1 MSQSAILPAQPLT
14 LIKAGAGAGKTYTI
28 QSTLADWIK
37 QGIVRA
43 DRVLAVTFTND
54 AANEMRTRIRLA
66 LLKEGMMAEARLLQK
81 SNISTIHA
89 FGLEILKS
97 FAYEAGKSPAP
108 RQLTEQEQD
117 FLLRK
122 AMDQVQAIQP
132 VLDKLEHYGYKGG
145 YKGEDFQEADEQLT
159 DTILAL
165 INKLRSLGKGFNTTP
180 GEADALLRQAK
191 GAITTTYG
199 HVQKDGAPYADE
211 LWQAI
216 EAVRAEYP
224 DEKTLRHKD
233 EWGNNDNTR
242 AFVDSIYSATREKL
256 DRDWKVWASLQFTD
270 KLKKIRDKHPRADL
284 AEPIWNAAEKLS
296 VHPGP
301 LNDALKH
308 IECLINGVLETL
320 AAYQHTK
327 EQAGLVDYGDMVHLA
342 NDMLEAHPDWLDEIS
357 GDYDCLIIDEFQDT
371 NPLQYA
377 LLRRFQANSKYT
389 LIVGDLKQSIMS
401 FQGSD
406 SRLFAELL
414 NEGEQTA
421 DVVKELD
428 NNWRSTPE
436 LMTFINDVGTALFGS
451 KYQVLTPKTDYQSDL
466 PAVQALRFSKDAWNL
481 NASSRSPKPGFTA
494 EGNIALANHLADL
507 IASGSQI
514 TDRHTGQ
521 KRPIR
526 GSDIAVLARGHS
538 RLGKIAEALR
548 NAGIE
553 VQIQQPGFLACEAV
567 QWVLNAL
574 QAINNRRDN
583 YAWLDLLTSPLMS
596 GHSTERLSE
605 LLASYEPK
613 TALKHSL
620 KDLLEPLGKTLRK
633 QPVKNQLLTLIE
645 EAQLFEALNKHPQ
658 GLQYRANLIKLIGLA
673 EEFEA
678 LQPETLNAMGIAG
691 KNASTFPVWLDQN
704 KDSIDEQP
712 GADPQAENAVVLKTW
727 HSSKGLEWPV
737 VMVLDA
743 EKASEPR
750 FPSISM
756 AYPVGGIDTM
766 LKESFVQILQQ
777 FEDRVTKE
785 KFVRL
790 MDAEQTET
798 NKNLHYVA
806 LTRARE
812 QLILPCWEGFSD
824 GSLLSYVN
832 PLLKFSGGIGNSV
845 LYDEK
850 QLIASC
856 AKTHEFR
863 VNNAERIG
871 MVIEKDEQRSKL
883 FHTIAPSLSKGRA
896 NQDLSETESTTYSP
910 VLNLASFTGIPANDL
925 GSWVHRLYR
934 VYFMQSDLLDKALAM
949 RPACVEND
957 RQKQEL
963 TDHLEALRGE
973 LVKASGSVLEW
984 CSELP
989 VTRIK
994 HSGQVESGEIDLLV
1008 RDVSGWI
1015 LIDHKTDN
1023 CASATKY
1030 RDQILAYQRICRT
1043 LNVHRSCINWSRSGR
1058 LEAIKKMG
1066 QSQLSKD

>member
-108 RQLTEQEQD
+108 RQLTKQEQD

-132 VLDKLEHYGYKGG
+132 VLDDLEHYGYKGG
-145 YKGEDFQEADEQLT
+145 YKGEDFQEADDQLT

-191 GAITTTYG
+191 GVITTTYG
-199 HVQKDGAPYADE
+199 HVQKDGTPYADA
-211 LWQAI
+211 LWNAI
-216 EAVRAEYP
+216 EAVKAEYP
-224 DEKTLRHKD
+224 DGKTLRQKV
-233 EWGNNDNTR
+233 EWGNNDDTR
-242 AFVDSIYSATREKL
+242 AFVDNIYSATREKL
-256 DRDWKVWASLQFTD
+256 DRDWKLWASLQYTD

-308 IECLINGVLETL
+308 IECLINGVIATL
-320 AAYQHTK
+320 ASYQHTK

-342 NDMLEAHPDWLDEIS
+342 NDMLDNHPEWLDEIA

-377 LLRRFQANSKYT
+377 LLRRFQASSKYT
-389 LIVGDLKQSIMS
+389 LIVGDLKQSIMG

-414 NEGEQTA
+414 SEGEQTA
-421 DVVKELD
+421 GIVKELD

-451 KYQVLTPKTDYQSDL
+451 KYQELTPKAGYQSDL
-466 PAVQALRFSKDAWNL
+466 PAVQALRFSKDDWNL
-481 NASSRSPKPGFTA
+481 NANPKSPKPGFTA

-514 TDRHTGQ
+514 NDRHTGQ

-538 RLGKIAEALR
+538 RLGKVAEALR
-548 NAGIE
+548 KAGIE

-567 QWVLNAL
+567 QWALNAL

-583 YAWLDLLTSPLMS
+583 YAWLDLLTSPLMNAN
-596 GHSTERLSE
+596 STERLSE
-605 LLASYEPK
+605 LLASYEPR

-620 KDLLEPLGKTLRK
+620 KELLEPLGKTLRK

-645 EAQLFEALNKHPQ
+645 AAQLFEGLNKHPE
-658 GLQYRANLIKLIGLA
+658 GIQYRANLIKLIGLA

-691 KNASTFPVWLDQN
+691 KNASTFPVWLNQN
-704 KDSIDEQP
+704 KDNIDEQP
-712 GADPQAENAVVLKTW
+712 SADPQAEKAVVLKTW

-750 FPSISM
+750 FPNISM
-756 AYPVGGIDTM
+756 AYPPGGIDTM
-766 LKESFVQILQQ
+766 LQQSFVQIMPQ
-777 FEDRVTKE
+777 FDDKATKDRFTE
-785 KFVRL
+785 LLFG
-790 MDAEQTET
+790 EQTET
-798 NKNLHYVA
+798 DKNLYYVA

-812 QLILPCWEGFSD
+812 QLIVPCWEDYKD
-824 GSLLSYVN
+824 GSMLSLIESLLEVKTEQGDCSLYEARQLTPMAAEPRRESATGGRQRNRLVILAN
-832 PLLKFSGGIGNSV
+832 QQPKRLKHTISPSADKGKSQQQIPATETNDYRPPLLLDAFKGVSANEVGTWTHRVYQVWFMKPGLLDRALALSPCCV
-845 LYDEK
+845 TDEDQK
-850 QLIASC
+850 SATVDHLQGFKEHMLWLIDD
-856 AKTHEFR
+856 
-863 VNNAERIG
+863 AEEWRCEVPMI
-871 MVIEKDEQRSKL
+871 
-883 FHTIAPSLSKGRA
+883 
-896 NQDLSETESTTYSP
+896 N
-910 VLNLASFTGIPANDL
+910 LNLDGQVVSG
-925 GSWVHRLYR
+925 V
-934 VYFMQSDLLDKALAM
+934 VDLLIQGKKGVVLVDHKSDEFIFYQKYSDQLSMYARFLELESG
-949 RPACVEND
+949 CLFLNWLKHGTVENIIY
-957 RQKQEL
+957 
-963 TDHLEALRGE
+963 
-973 LVKASGSVLEW
+973 V
-984 CSELP
+984 
-989 VTRIK
+989 
-994 HSGQVESGEIDLLV
+994 
-1008 RDVSGWI
+1008 
-1015 LIDHKTDN
+1015 
-1023 CASATKY
+1023 
-1030 RDQILAYQRICRT
+1030 
-1043 LNVHRSCINWSRSGR
+1043 
-1058 LEAIKKMG
+1058 
-1066 QSQLSKD
+1066 

>member
-1 MSQSAILPAQPLT
+1 MSQSVILPAQPLT

-37 QGIVRA
+37 QGIVRP

-108 RQLTEQEQD
+108 RQLTEQEQA

-122 AMDQVQAIQP
+122 AMDEVQAIQP
-132 VLDKLEHYGYKGG
+132 VLDDLEHYGYKGG
-145 YKGEDFQEADEQLT
+145 YKVEDFQEADEQLT

-165 INKLRSLGKGFNTTP
+165 INKLRSLGKGFNTIP

-191 GAITTTYG
+191 DTITATYG
-199 HVQKDGAPYADE
+199 HVQKDGAPCADE

-216 EAVRAEYP
+216 EAVKAECP
-224 DEKTLRHKD
+224 DGKTLRHKD
-233 EWGNNDNTR
+233 EWGNNDDTR
-242 AFVDSIYSATREKL
+242 AFVDNIYSATRAKL
-256 DRDWKVWASLQFTD
+256 DRDWKLWASLQYTD
-270 KLKKIRDKHPRADL
+270 KLKKIREKHPRADL

-320 AAYQHTK
+320 AAYQYTK

-342 NDMLEAHPDWLDEIS
+342 NDMLEAHPEWLDEIA

-377 LLRRFQANSKYT
+377 LLRRFQASSKYT
-389 LIVGDLKQSIMS
+389 PIVGDLKQSIMG

-414 NEGEQTA
+414 SEGEQTA
-421 DVVKELD
+421 DIVKELD

-451 KYQVLTPKTDYQSDL
+451 KYQELAPKAGYQPDL
-466 PAVQALRFSKDAWNL
+466 PAVQALQFCKDDWNL
-481 NASSRSPKPGFTA
+481 NANARSAKLGFTA

-521 KRPIR
+521 KRAIR

-538 RLGKIAEALR
+538 RLGKFAEALR

-583 YAWLDLLTSPLMS
+583 YAWLDLLTSPLIN
-596 GHSTERLSE
+596 GQSTERLSE
-605 LLASYEPK
+605 LLAGYEPK

-620 KDLLEPLGKTLRK
+620 KDHLEPLGKTLRK
-633 QPVKNQLLTLIE
+633 QPVQNQLLTLIE
-645 EAQLFEALNKHPQ
+645 EAQLFEALNKRPL

-673 EEFEA
+673 EEFET

-691 KNASTFPVWLDQN
+691 KNASTFPVWLNQN

-712 GADPQAENAVVLKTW
+712 SADPQAENAVVLKTW

-756 AYPVGGIDTM
+756 AYPAGGIENM
-766 LKESFVQILQQ
+766 LQQSFVQILPQ
-777 FEDRVTKE
+777 FEDSATKE
-785 KFVRL
+785 KFARL
-790 MDAEQTET
+790 LAAEQTET
-798 NKNLHYVA
+798 NKNLYYVA

-812 QLILPCWEGFSD
+812 QLILPCWEVISD
-824 GSLLSYVN
+824 GSLLSYVE
-832 PLLKFSGGIGNSV
+832 PLMKTRAQMPERALFEEKKVMPSATERENGGLRVAQRTLPLIEFMKQPEKLGHTISPSI
-845 LYDEK
+845 EK
-850 QLIASC
+850 QNRQV
-856 AKTHEFR
+856 E
-863 VNNAERIG
+863 V
-871 MVIEKDEQRSKL
+871 V
-883 FHTIAPSLSKGRA
+883 
-896 NQDLSETESTTYSP
+896 ETEVTKYC
-910 VLNLASFTGIPANDL
+910 PALDL
-925 GSWVHRLYR
+925 KKFDQVSANELGTWIHRLYQ
-934 VYFMQSDLLDKALAM
+934 VYFMQSEMLGK
-949 RPACVEND
+949 V
-957 RQKQEL
+957 
-963 TDHLEALRGE
+963 LEANPGRLNLEGE
-973 LVKASGSVLEW
+973 RQTFLDHFEALSAQLVRMAGRVKSYE
-984 CSELP
+984 SELQ
-989 VTRIK
+989 VTGMNDDK
-994 HSGQVESGEIDLLV
+994 QVVSGVIDLFV
-1008 RDVSGWI
+1008 CGENASVI
-1015 LIDHKTDN
+1015 VDHKSDVVAKEELYLGQLVAYSRLGSREARQLALNWTR
-1023 CASATKY
+1023 SATLLKLRY
-1030 RDQILAYQRICRT
+1030 PET
-1043 LNVHRSCINWSRSGR
+1043 LIGR
-1058 LEAIKKMG
+1058 
-1066 QSQLSKD
+1066 

>member
-28 QSTLADWIK
+28 QSTLASWIK
-37 QGIVRA
+37 QRIVRA

-132 VLDKLEHYGYKGG
+132 VLDDLEHYGYKGG

-165 INKLRSLGKGFNTTP
+165 INKLRSLGKGFNTVP
-180 GEADALLRQAK
+180 GEAEALLRQAK
-191 GAITTTYG
+191 DTITTTYG

-216 EAVRAEYP
+216 EAVKAEYP
-224 DEKTLRHKD
+224 DGKTLRQKD
-233 EWGNNDNTR
+233 QWGNNDNTR
-242 AFVDSIYSATREKL
+242 AFVDNIYSATRENL
-256 DRDWKVWASLQFTD
+256 DRDWKLWASLQYTD
-270 KLKKIRDKHPRADL
+270 KLKKIREKHPRADL

-301 LNDALKH
+301 LNDALNH

-327 EQAGLVDYGDMVHLA
+327 EQAGLVDYSDMVHLA
-342 NDMLEAHPDWLDEIS
+342 NDMLEAHPEWLDEIA
-357 GDYDCLIIDEFQDT
+357 GNYDCLIIDEFQDT

-389 LIVGDLKQSIMS
+389 LIVGDLKQSIMG

-436 LMTFINDVGTALFGS
+436 LMTFINDVGTALFGN
-451 KYQVLTPKTDYQSDL
+451 KYQELVPKAGYQSDL
-466 PAVQALRFSKDAWNL
+466 PAVQALRFSKDDWNL
-481 NASSRSPKPGFTA
+481 NASTKSPKPGFTA

-507 IASGSQI
+507 IASGIQI

-538 RLGKIAEALR
+538 RLGKFAEALR

-574 QAINNRRDN
+574 QAINNRRDS
-583 YAWLDLLTSPLMS
+583 YAWLDLLTSPLMN

-605 LLASYEPK
+605 LLSGYEPK

-645 EAQLFEALNKHPQ
+645 EAQLFETLNKHPQ

-691 KNASTFPVWLDQN
+691 KNASTFPVWLNQN

-712 GADPQAENAVVLKTW
+712 SADPQAENAVVLKTW
-727 HSSKGLEWPV
+727 HSSKGLEWPI

-750 FPSISM
+750 FPSITM
-756 AYPVGGIDTM
+756 AYPAGGIDTM
-766 LKESFVQILQQ
+766 LQQSFVQILPQ
-777 FEDRVTKE
+777 FDDKATKE
-785 KFVRL
+785 KFTSVL
-790 MDAEQTET
+790 ATEQTET
-798 NKNLHYVA
+798 NKSLCYVA

-812 QLILPCWEGFSD
+812 QLILPCWEGFDD
-824 GSLLSYVN
+824 GSMLSYID
-832 PLLKFSGGIGNSV
+832 PLIELRVVKLGLTLLEKKQVSPSAAGGKTFKALIPNRVVFQIEKGDQPRKLNQTISPSVVKNKDLKETYV
-845 LYDEK
+845 
-850 QLIASC
+850 Q
-856 AKTHEFR
+856 
-863 VNNAERIG
+863 ERI
-871 MVIEKDEQRSKL
+871 SYFPAL
-883 FHTIAPSLSKGRA
+883 SLDFFSEIQA
-896 NQDLSETESTTYSP
+896 NE
-910 VLNLASFTGIPANDL
+910 L
-925 GSWVHRLYR
+925 GTWLHRLYQ
-934 VYFMQSDLLDKALAM
+934 VFLMQPGLLEKALI
-949 RPACVEND
+949 RNPN
-957 RQKQEL
+957 
-963 TDHLEALRGE
+963 HLID
-973 LVKASGSVLEW
+973 SVN
-984 CSELP
+984 S
-989 VTRIK
+989 K
-994 HSGQVESGEIDLLV
+994 
-1008 RDVSGWI
+1008 I
-1015 LIDHKTDN
+1015 LIDHLNGFKDRVSGLANDTYKGHCEVPITGLSLKGQVISGTIDYLIEGVNECWLFDHKTTKNSDVECHLKQLEIYGAMLKRKN
-1023 CASATKY
+1023 ITSILNFPASGE
-1030 RDQILAYQRICRT
+1030 L
-1043 LNVHRSCINWSRSGR
+1043 VSF
-1058 LEAIKKMG
+1058 
-1066 QSQLSKD
+1066 

>member
-28 QSTLADWIK
+28 QSTLANWIK

-43 DRVLAVTFTND
+43 DRVLAVTFTTD

-132 VLDKLEHYGYKGG
+132 VLDDLEHYGYKGG

-165 INKLRSLGKGFNTTP
+165 INKLRSLGKGFNTVP
-180 GEADALLRQAK
+180 GEAEALLRQAK
-191 GAITTTYG
+191 DAITNTYG

-216 EAVRAEYP
+216 EAVKAEYP
-224 DEKTLRHKD
+224 DEQTLRHKD
-233 EWGNNDNTR
+233 EWGNNADTR
-242 AFVDSIYSATREKL
+242 AFVNDIYSATREKL
-256 DRDWKVWASLQFTD
+256 DRDWKLWASLQYTD

-284 AEPIWNAAEKLS
+284 AEPVWNGAEKLS

-342 NDMLEAHPDWLDEIS
+342 NDMLEAHPKWLGEIA

-377 LLRRFQANSKYT
+377 LLRRFQASSKYT
-389 LIVGDLKQSIMS
+389 LIVGDLKQSIMG

-414 NEGEQTA
+414 SEGEQTA

-451 KYQVLTPKTDYQSDL
+451 KYQELTPKAGYQSDL
-466 PAVQALRFSKDAWNL
+466 PAVQALRFSKDDWNL
-481 NASSRSPKPGFTA
+481 NASTKSPKPGFTA

-521 KRPIR
+521 KRAIR

-538 RLGKIAEALR
+538 RLGKFAEALR

-583 YAWLDLLTSPLMS
+583 YAWLDLLTSPLMN
-596 GHSTERLSE
+596 GHGTERLSE
-605 LLASYEPK
+605 LLSSYDPRSV
-613 TALKHSL
+613 LKHSL
-620 KDLLEPLGKTLRK
+620 KNLLEPLGKTLRK

-645 EAQLFEALNKHPQ
+645 EAQLFEALNKHPH

-691 KNASTFPVWLDQN
+691 KNASTFPVWLNQN

-743 EKASEPR
+743 EKAREPR
-750 FPSISM
+750 FPSITM
-756 AYPVGGIDTM
+756 AYPADGIENM
-766 LKESFVQILQQ
+766 LQQSFVQILPQ
-777 FEDRVTKE
+777 FDNKPTKE
-785 KFVRL
+785 RFFEL
-790 MDAEQTET
+790 LANDEAETS
-798 NKNLHYVA
+798 KNLFYVA

-812 QLILPCWEGFSD
+812 QIILPCWEGYSD
-824 GSLLSYVN
+824 GSMLSNVE
-832 PLLKFSGGIGNSV
+832 PLLTSKNRKAGRKCCEV
-845 LYDEK
+845 
-850 QLIASC
+850 
-856 AKTHEFR
+856 TH
-863 VNNAERIG
+863 
-871 MVIEKDEQRSKL
+871 
-883 FHTIAPSLSKGRA
+883 IAPSTTATSGPRDHTCMQTELKIFKRCQA
-896 NQDLSETESTTYSP
+896 NKITHSTSPSLNDEQSASEEVNSETTIYNP
-910 VLNLASFTGIPANDL
+910 ALNFEQSKNMPANEF
-925 GSWVHRLYR
+925 GTWVHLVYQVYLMQPKLLYKALHKQRCCVIDQENTKILIEHLESFKQQLSSIAEGYKNWNCEVAIYGINDRGQVVNGVVDLIFEDHGGWWLVDHKSTQETSIHKYSGQLRLYSS
-934 VYFMQSDLLDKALAM
+934 MLK
-949 RPACVEND
+949 
-957 RQKQEL
+957 K
-963 TDHLEALRGE
+963 
-973 LVKASGSVLEW
+973 
-984 CSELP
+984 
-989 VTRIK
+989 RIE
-994 HSGQVESGEIDLLV
+994 VFGEI
-1008 RDVSGWI
+1008 
-1015 LIDHKTDN
+1015 
-1023 CASATKY
+1023 
-1030 RDQILAYQRICRT
+1030 
-1043 LNVHRSCINWSRSGR
+1043 INWTKHANLQISRF
-1058 LEAIKKMG
+1058 
-1066 QSQLSKD
+1066 

>member
-132 VLDKLEHYGYKGG
+132 VLDDLEHYGYKGG
-145 YKGEDFQEADEQLT
+145 YKGEDLQEADEQLT

-165 INKLRSLGKGFNTTP
+165 INKLRSLGKGFNTMP

-191 GAITTTYG
+191 DIITTTYG

-216 EAVRAEYP
+216 EAFKSNYPAAEILAS
-224 DEKTLRHKD
+224 EK
-233 EWGNNDNTR
+233 EWDKNPQTR
-242 AFVDSIYSATREKL
+242 QFLASIYDIQRNQLDREWKLWTKLQYGEKL
-256 DRDWKVWASLQFTD
+256 KT
-270 KLKKIRDKHPRADL
+270 INKHRSAGL

-308 IECLINGVLETL
+308 TECLINSVLETL
-320 AAYQHTK
+320 EAYQHTK

-342 NDMLEAHPDWLDEIS
+342 NDMLEAHPEWLDEIA
-357 GDYDCLIIDEFQDT
+357 GDCDCLIIDEFQDT

-377 LLRRFQANSKYT
+377 LLRRFQASSKYT
-389 LIVGDLKQSIMS
+389 LIVGDLKQSIMG
-401 FQGSD
+401 FQGAD

-414 NEGEQTA
+414 SEVEQTA
-421 DVVKELD
+421 GIVKELD
-428 NNWRSTPE
+428 NNWRSTPK
-436 LMTFINDVGTALFGS
+436 LMTFINDVGAALFGS
-451 KYQVLTPKTDYQSDL
+451 KYQELTPKAGYQSDL
-466 PAVQALRFSKDAWNL
+466 PAVQALRFSKDDWNL
-481 NASSRSPKPGFTA
+481 NANARSAKPGFTA
-494 EGNIALANHLADL
+494 EGSIALANHLIDL

-514 TDRHTGQ
+514 TDRHTGK

-538 RLGKIAEALR
+538 RLGKFAKALR

-567 QWVLNAL
+567 QWLLNAL

-605 LLASYEPK
+605 LLSSYEPK

-633 QPVKNQLLTLIE
+633 QPMKTQLLTLIE
-645 EAQLFEALNKHPQ
+645 ETQLFDTLNKHPQ
-658 GLQYRANLIKLIGLA
+658 GLQYRTNLIKLIGLA

-691 KNASTFPVWLDQN
+691 KNASTFPVWLNQN
-704 KDSIDEQP
+704 KDSLDEQP
-712 GADPQAENAVVLKTW
+712 NADPQAENAVVLKTW

-756 AYPVGGIDTM
+756 AYPAGGIDTM
-766 LKESFVQILQQ
+766 LQQSFVQILPQ
-777 FEDRVTKE
+777 FEDRATKE
-785 KFVRL
+785 KFARL
-790 MDAEQTET
+790 LATEQTET
-798 NKNLHYVA
+798 NKNLYYVA

-812 QLILPCWEGFSD
+812 QIILPCWEGFSD
-824 GSLLSYVN
+824 GSMLSYVE
-832 PLLKFSGGIGNSV
+832 PLM
-845 LYDEK
+845 
-850 QLIASC
+850 
-856 AKTHEFR
+856 KTRAQMPERALFEER
-863 VNNAERIG
+863 KVMPSAAEREHG
-871 MVIEKDEQRSKL
+871 GYQVAQRTFSFIEFMKQPERL
-883 FHTIAPSLSKGRA
+883 EHTISPSLRKKGGQA
-896 NQDLSETESTTYSP
+896 ELEEAETTKYSP
-910 VLNLASFTGIPANDL
+910 ALDLDKFEHVPANEV
-925 GSWVHRLYR
+925 GTWVHRLYQ
-934 VYFMQSDLLDKALAM
+934 VYFMQPTLLDRALKTN
-949 RPACVEND
+949 PARAPLEGD
-957 RQKQEL
+957 KQGVL
-963 TDHLEALRGE
+963 AHLQALSFQ
-973 LVKASGSVLEW
+973 LVHMAGQVDSYK
-984 CSELP
+984 SELQ
-989 VTRIK
+989 VTGLNNDKQVVSGVIDLFV
-994 HSGQVESGEIDLLV
+994 SGQN
-1008 RDVSGWI
+1008 GW
-1015 LIDHKTDN
+1015 LIVDHKTDVLAKQELYFGQLLAYSRLGTREVSQLVLN
-1023 CASATKY
+1023 WTRSATLVKLRY
-1030 RDQILAYQRICRT
+1030 PET
-1043 LNVHRSCINWSRSGR
+1043 LIGR
-1058 LEAIKKMG
+1058 
-1066 QSQLSKD
+1066 